1 MRYRGAA
8 MEGRGLSEERVVA
21 VVGGGLFVDSGRKS
35 LVVVVLF
42 RGRSELRRTTT
53 L

>member
-1 MRYRGAA
+1 

-21 VVGGGLFVDSGRKS
+21 VVGGGLFVDSWEEVS
-35 LVVVVLF
+35 
-42 RGRSELRRTTT
+42 RGGGALPRQVGTSTHNYVNT